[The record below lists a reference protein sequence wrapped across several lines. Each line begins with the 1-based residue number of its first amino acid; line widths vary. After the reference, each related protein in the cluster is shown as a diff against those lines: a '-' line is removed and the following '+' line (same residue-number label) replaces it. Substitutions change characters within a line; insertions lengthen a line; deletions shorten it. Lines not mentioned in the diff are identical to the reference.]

1 MPLSATSA
9 AELAKTVS
17 ESVTEELAS
26 RIDAAADR
34 APATSPAVTDRT
46 VREVREL
53 VAELA
58 KTRATAER
66 AITWGY
72 IYRIGVLMVPY
83 VVAATLLAMLV
94 MPVSEILGIGPLSRW
109 AWGAFSGTDSIS
121 TKSWIAVATL
131 IVAGG
136 LGYAIY
142 LGGRKLVESYK
153 AYHYLLTKGDKR

>member
-1 MPLSATSA
+1 MTA
-9 AELAKTVS
+9 
-17 ESVTEELAS
+17 VTEGVVEELTPHLDVA
-26 RIDAAADR
+26 
-34 APATSPAVTDRT
+34 APATSPAVTDQT
-46 VREVREL
+46 AREVREV

-58 KTRATAER
+58 KTRATAEK

-72 IYRIGVLMVPY
+72 VYRVGVLLVPY

-94 MPVSEILGIGPLSRW
+94 VPVSEILGIGPLSRW
-109 AWGAFSGTDSIS
+109 AWAAFVGTGNVG
-121 TKSWIAVATL
+121 TKAWIAVTTL

-153 AYHYLLTKGDKR
+153 AYHYLLKKDDRR